1 MPFNLVFGLDAILPI
16 EFLIP
21 TLRVAQGLQWIGHE
35 LSDRIE
41 DLEQLDETRLKVVEG
56 MYA

>member
-21 TLRVAQGLQWIGHE
+21 TLRVAQELQWTRHE
-35 LSDRIE
+35 LSDRIK
-41 DLEQLDETRLKVVEG
+41 DLEQLDETRLYVLHLPKW
-56 MYA
+56 